1 VVLASPLGL
10 PVTVNACPVDTPVVG
25 LTDNQFPVLL
35 VEVEKVS
42 GKLPPMLLETV
53 TASEGI
59 DDERLIGDGFDD
71 NVPFPVPLPPIVRLT
86 KMPGAPGAAYT
97 MAE

>member
-1 VVLASPLGL
+1 LPAASPAEFAI
-10 PVTVNACPVDTPVVG
+10 TVNACPVETPELG

-35 VEVEKVS
+35 VKVEKVS
-42 GKLPPMLLETV
+42 GKLPPLLFETV
-53 TASEGI
+53 TLADGDDDVRESE
-59 DDERLIGDGFDD
+59 DG
-71 NVPFPVPLPPIVRLT
+71 VAVRMPFPVPLPPIVRLT